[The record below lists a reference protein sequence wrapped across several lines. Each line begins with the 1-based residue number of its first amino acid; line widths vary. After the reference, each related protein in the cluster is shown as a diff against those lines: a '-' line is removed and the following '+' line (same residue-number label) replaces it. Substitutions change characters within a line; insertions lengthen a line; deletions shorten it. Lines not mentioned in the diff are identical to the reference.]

1 MFKTVGEEIGIADL
15 RLSLAHVPNLTE
27 QQILDQKSV
36 GAGVTLQDWV
46 RFGTSGGPPTRTNH
60 DLGLR
65 YAGVA

>member
-1 MFKTVGEEIGIADL
+1 MFKTVGEEIGITDL

-27 QQILDQKSV
+27 RQILDQKSV

-46 RFGTSGGPPTRTNH
+46 RFGSGGPPTRTNH
-60 DLGLR
+60 DLGLQ